1 MTDITPTE
9 ARRVLERADCV
20 HRAES
25 VQQSLDAMAGDITA
39 RMENTNPL
47 VISVMTGAIVLAGQ
61 LLPRLHF
68 PLQLDY
74 VHATRYRGRTKGGEL
89 FWINRPNFPLQ
100 GRTLLI
106 LDDILDEGL
115 TLEAIMEFCRQEG
128 AEAVY
133 SAVLVR
139 KLHGRC
145 VEGVEADFVGLEV
158 EDRYVFGC
166 GMDYHGYHRN
176 LPAIYAVDE

>member
-9 ARRVLERADCV
+9 ARRVLERAECV
-20 HRAES
+20 HSAET
-25 VQQSLDAMAGDITA
+25 VQHSLDSLAEAITA
-39 RMENTNPL
+39 RMEHDNPL

-89 FWINRPNFPLQ
+89 YWINRPNFPLK
-100 GRTLLI
+100 GRTVLI

-115 TLEAIMEFCRQEG
+115 TLEAIKDFCRQEG

-133 SAVLVR
+133 SAVLVQKR
-139 KLHGRC
+139 HDRC
-145 VEGVEADFVGLEV
+145 VDGIEADYVGLEV

>member
-9 ARRVLERADCV
+9 ARRVLDRAECV
-20 HRAES
+20 HSAAA
-25 VQQSLDAMAGDITA
+25 VQDSLDSMATAITERIQDA
-39 RMENTNPL
+39 NPL

-74 VHATRYRGRTKGGEL
+74 IHATRYRGRTKGGEL
-89 FWINRPNFPLQ
+89 YWINRPNFPLR
-100 GRTLLI
+100 GRTVLI

-115 TLEAIMEFCRQEG
+115 TLEAIKDFCLQEG
-128 AEAVY
+128 AAAVC
-133 SAVLVR
+133 SAVLVQKR
-139 KLHGRC
+139 HDRC
-145 VEGVEADFVGLEV
+145 VDGVEADFTGLQV